1 VDAHAEE
8 DVKSSFLPAGLSV
21 AALLASLSRW
31 FVQDSGNLYTVL
43 EKRFYIPDPDLGW
56 RVSEA
61 HPVWLGIDACA
72 VVAAF
77 AIGLTIISH
86 IVRRREL
93 NHRIRSSRL
102 RAVAWTLGVIASLVP
117 LAAFVSGSRP
127 SGAVDSLPLAAAQPL
142 ARNAIAGGLDAP
154 AGRYEVVPHEGTSIT
169 ARLSAGGE
177 TFDARF
183 TDDVEGF
190 WRGNPHNLASPTTAT
205 ISVAAAS
212 VDTGVRARS
221 KHARIGYLEADTYP
235 RITVDVDQVLAA
247 QPGGAE
253 GVLFTAHGTLSLV
266 GRTHSI
272 TIAGTL
278 KRADQ
283 AALQRLHLTGTILL
297 VKATFSIAVKETA
310 LASHA
315 GSFDAD
321 VIPIGV
327 SLVLRHTGG

>member
-1 VDAHAEE
+1 M
-8 DVKSSFLPAGLSV
+8 KSSFLPVGLSV

-31 FVQDSGNLYTVL
+31 CVQDSGNLYTVL

-72 VVAAF
+72 VVAVF
-77 AIGLTIISH
+77 AIGLTIGAYVVH
-86 IVRRREL
+86 RRESRR
-93 NHRIRSSRL
+93 RIRSSLL
-102 RAVAWTLGVIASLVP
+102 RAATWTLGVTASLVP
-117 LAAFVSGSRP
+117 LAAFASGSRP
-127 SGAVDSLPLAAAQPL
+127 SGAVDSLPLDAAQPL
-142 ARNAIAGGLDAP
+142 ARNAIAGGFDAP

-183 TDDVEGF
+183 AGDVEGF
-190 WRGNPHNLASPTTAT
+190 WRGNPHDLAAPTTAT

-221 KHARIGYLEADTYP
+221 KHARIGFLEADTYP
-235 RITVDVDQVLAA
+235 RITVDVDQLLAA
-247 QPGGAE
+247 QPAGAE

-278 KRADQ
+278 KLADQ
-283 AALQRLHLTGTILL
+283 AALERLHLTGTILL
-297 VKATFSIAVKETA
+297 VKATFSIAIKETA

-321 VIPIGV
+321 IIPISV

>member
-1 VDAHAEE
+1 VT
-8 DVKSSFLPAGLSV
+8 SPFLPVALPV

-31 FVQDSGNLYTVL
+31 FVQDSGNLYTAL

-56 RVSEA
+56 RVSAA
-61 HPVWLGIDACA
+61 HPVWIGIDVCA

-77 AIGLTIISH
+77 MIGLTIGGYV
-86 IVRRREL
+86 VRRRESRRRL
-93 NHRIRSSRL
+93 RSSVL
-102 RAVAWTLGVIASLVP
+102 RAAAWTLGAIAIVVP
-117 LAAFVSGSRP
+117 LAAFASGSRP
-127 SGAVDSLPLAAAQPL
+127 SGAIDALPLDDAPPL
-142 ARNAIAGGLDAP
+142 AHNAVAGELDAP
-154 AGRYEVVPHEGTSIT
+154 AGRYVVVPHEGTSIT

-183 TDDVEGF
+183 AGDVEGF
-190 WRGNPHNLASPTTAT
+190 WRGNPHDLASPMTAT

-221 KHARIGYLEADTYP
+221 KHARTGYLEADTYP
-235 RITVDVDQVLAA
+235 RITVDVDRLLAA
-247 QPGGAE
+247 EPAGAQ
-253 GVLFTAHGTLSLV
+253 GVVFTAHGTLSLV

-278 KRADQ
+278 KLADQ
-283 AALQRLHLTGTILL
+283 AALERLHLTGTILL
-297 VKATFSIAVKETA
+297 VKATFSIAIKETA

-321 VIPIGV
+321 VIPISV
-327 SLVLRHTGG
+327 SLVLRHTRG

>member
-1 VDAHAEE
+1 M
-8 DVKSSFLPAGLSV
+8 GLSV
-21 AALLASLSRW
+21 AALFASLSRW
-31 FVQDSGNLYTVL
+31 FVQDSGNLYTAL

-56 RVSEA
+56 RVSAA
-61 HPVWLGIDACA
+61 HPVWIGIDVCA

-77 AIGLTIISH
+77 AIGLTIGGYV
-86 IVRRREL
+86 VRRRE
-93 NHRIRSSRL
+93 SSLL
-102 RAVAWTLGVIASLVP
+102 RAAAWTLGAITIVVP
-117 LAAFVSGSRP
+117 LAAFASGSRP
-127 SGAVDSLPLAAAQPL
+127 SGAIDALPLEAAQPL
-142 ARNAIAGGLDAP
+142 ARNAIAGELDAP

-183 TDDVEGF
+183 AGDVEGF
-190 WRGNPHNLASPTTAT
+190 WRGNPHDLASPTTAT

-221 KHARIGYLEADTYP
+221 KHARTGYLEADTYP
-235 RITVDVDQVLAA
+235 RITVDVDQLLAT
-247 QPGGAE
+247 QPAGAE
-253 GVLFTAHGTLSLV
+253 GVLFTAHGRLSLV
-266 GRTHSI
+266 GSTHPI

-283 AALQRLHLTGTILL
+283 AALERLHLTGTILL
-297 VKATFSIAVKETA
+297 VKATFSIAIKDTA

-321 VIPIGV
+321 VIPISV

>member
-1 VDAHAEE
+1 MR
-8 DVKSSFLPAGLSV
+8 SPFLPVGLSV
-21 AALLASLSRW
+21 AALFASLSRW
-31 FVQDSGNLYTVL
+31 FLQDSGNLYTAL

-56 RVSEA
+56 RVSAA
-61 HPVWLGIDACA
+61 HPVWIGIDVCA

-77 AIGLTIISH
+77 AIGLAIGGYV
-86 IVRRREL
+86 VRRRE
-93 NHRIRSSRL
+93 SSLL
-102 RAVAWTLGVIASLVP
+102 RAAAWTLGAITIVVP
-117 LAAFVSGSRP
+117 LAAFASGSRP
-127 SGAVDSLPLAAAQPL
+127 SGAIDALPLEAAQPL
-142 ARNAIAGGLDAP
+142 ARNAIAGELDAP

-183 TDDVEGF
+183 AGDVEGF
-190 WRGNPHNLASPTTAT
+190 WRGNPHDLASPTTAT

-221 KHARIGYLEADTYP
+221 KHARTGYLEADTYP
-235 RITVDVDQVLAA
+235 RITVDVDQLLAT
-247 QPGGAE
+247 QPAGAE
-253 GVLFTAHGTLSLV
+253 GVLFTAHGRLSLV
-266 GRTHSI
+266 GSTHPI

-283 AALQRLHLTGTILL
+283 AALERLHLTGTILL
-297 VKATFSIAVKETA
+297 VKATFSIAIKDTA

-321 VIPIGV
+321 VIPISV